1 MTLQLLAESL
11 HTHIRSS
18 VSCRVEGSWN
28 RNFIP
33 SHFTSQLLEPNAI
46 TNFST
51 SNYCWALNKNNTP
64 REERK
69 MAQKSGRRKEEKK
82 AKWTERRERF
92 LNLETGLDMNAE
104 IDCYLFG
111 CFIGVRAAPALLC
124 AHIDSIN
131 FENFFSFHC
140 FFDSRRSNAPFCNIV
155 ATRTTWWWWI
165 LMQFSFRQR
174 TAVIVYGVVTA
185 KRKLHSES
193 IILIGVSLQQF
204 SLSIAASLYMQWPH
218 THSAWKLPGVFIQK
232 FYNVNSHTGG
242 EKAAQYGN
250 FPRAK
255 VTLNSFHKL

>member
-51 SNYCWALNKNNTP
+51 SNYCWALNKINTP

-131 FENFFSFHC
+131 FE
-140 FFDSRRSNAPFCNIV
+140 
-155 ATRTTWWWWI
+155 
-165 LMQFSFRQR
+165 FSFR
-174 TAVIVYGVVTA
+174 
-185 KRKLHSES
+185 
-193 IILIGVSLQQF
+193 
-204 SLSIAASLYMQWPH
+204 SIAFSTIVAQM
-218 THSAWKLPGVFIQK
+218 LPFATLLLLEQ
-232 FYNVNSHTGG
+232 HDDG
-242 EKAAQYGN
+242 EY
-250 FPRAK
+250 
-255 VTLNSFHKL
+255 